1 MRLKDKVAVITGAA
15 SGIGQGTA
23 LRFAEEGAKLV
34 LGDVDEA
41 ALEQTVNQ
49 IKEQRDEAAV
59 AVVCDVANTEHI
71 ANLMGAAIEHYGSLD
86 ILVNNVGIGKQE
98 SLLELS
104 EYELDRS
111 LAVNFKGMVLCAK
124 AAATIMAEQKS
135 GVIISTSSGAG
146 IYGMPGNA
154 IYAGTKSAILTMSKS
169 WAKELGPLGI
179 RVNCVVPGPTRTA
192 AFLSIPEEQIR
203 YLESTIPLQRL
214 GNPRDL
220 GDGFVFL
227 ASDEASFVNGAA
239 LEITG
244 GSTG

>member
-23 LRFAEEGAKLV
+23 FRFAEEGAKLV
-34 LGDVDEA
+34 LGDVSEA
-41 ALEQTVNQ
+41 ALEQTVKQ
-49 IKEQRDEAAV
+49 IKEQGGEAV
-59 AVVCDVANTEHI
+59 AVVCDVANTQDIEKI
-71 ANLMGAAIEHYGSLD
+71 MSAATERYGSLD

-104 EYELDRS
+104 ESELDRS

-124 AAATIMAEQKS
+124 AAATIMAKQRS

-146 IYGMPGNA
+146 IYGTPGNA
-154 IYAGTKSAILTMSKS
+154 IYAGTKSAILIMSKS

-192 AFLSIPEEQIR
+192 AFLSIPEEQIS
-203 YLESTIPLQRL
+203 YLESTIPMQRL
-214 GNPRDL
+214 GDPRDL
-220 GDGFVFL
+220 GNGFVFL

>member
-23 LRFAEEGAKLV
+23 FRFAEEGAKLI
-34 LGDVDEA
+34 LGDVNED
-41 ALEQTVNQ
+41 ALEQTVKQ
-49 IKEQRDEAAV
+49 IKEQGGEAV
-59 AVVCDVANTEHI
+59 AVVCDVANTQDIEKI
-71 ANLMGAAIEHYGSLD
+71 MSAATEHYGSLD

-104 EYELDRS
+104 ESELDRS

-124 AAATIMAEQKS
+124 AAATIMAKQRS

-146 IYGMPGNA
+146 IYGTPGNA
-154 IYAGTKSAILTMSKS
+154 IYAGTKSAILIMSKS

-192 AFLSIPEEQIR
+192 AFLSIPEEQIS
-203 YLESTIPLQRL
+203 YLESTIPMQRL
-214 GNPRDL
+214 GDPRDL
-220 GDGFVFL
+220 GNGFVFL

>member
-23 LRFAEEGAKLV
+23 FRFAEEGAKLV
-34 LGDVDEA
+34 LGDVNEA
-41 ALEQTVNQ
+41 ALEQTVKQ
-49 IKEQRDEAAV
+49 IKEQGGEAV
-59 AVVCDVANTEHI
+59 AVVCDVANTHDI
-71 ANLMGAAIEHYGSLD
+71 AKIMSAATEHYGSLD

-104 EYELDRS
+104 ESELDRS

-124 AAATIMAEQKS
+124 AAATIMAKQRS

-146 IYGMPGNA
+146 IYGTPGNA
-154 IYAGTKSAILTMSKS
+154 IYAGTKSAILIMSKS

-192 AFLSIPEEQIR
+192 AFLSIPEEQIS
-203 YLESTIPLQRL
+203 YLESTIPMQRL
-214 GNPRDL
+214 GDPRDL
-220 GDGFVFL
+220 GNGFVFL

>member
-23 LRFAEEGAKLV
+23 FRFAEEGAKLV
-34 LGDVDEA
+34 LGDVSEA
-41 ALEQTVNQ
+41 ALEQTVKQ
-49 IKEQRDEAAV
+49 IKEQGGEAV
-59 AVVCDVANTEHI
+59 AVVCDVANTHDIEKI
-71 ANLMGAAIEHYGSLD
+71 MSAATEHYGSLD

-104 EYELDRS
+104 ESELDRS

-124 AAATIMAEQKS
+124 AAATIMAKQQS

-146 IYGMPGNA
+146 IYGTPGNA
-154 IYAGTKSAILTMSKS
+154 IYAGTKSAILIMSKS

-192 AFLSIPEEQIR
+192 AFLSIPEEQIS
-203 YLESTIPLQRL
+203 YLESTIPMQRL
-214 GNPRDL
+214 GDPRDL
-220 GDGFVFL
+220 GNGFVFL

>member
-23 LRFAEEGAKLV
+23 FRFAEEGAKLV
-34 LGDVDEA
+34 LGDVSEA
-41 ALEQTVNQ
+41 ALEQTVKQ
-49 IKEQRDEAAV
+49 IKEQGGEAV
-59 AVVCDVANTEHI
+59 AVVCDVANTQDIEKI
-71 ANLMGAAIEHYGSLD
+71 MSAATEHYGSLD

-104 EYELDRS
+104 ESELDRS

-124 AAATIMAEQKS
+124 AAATIMAKQRS

-146 IYGMPGNA
+146 IYGTPGNA
-154 IYAGTKSAILTMSKS
+154 IYAGTKSAILIMSKS

-192 AFLSIPEEQIR
+192 AFLSIPEEQIS
-203 YLESTIPLQRL
+203 YLESTIPMQRL
-214 GNPRDL
+214 GDPRDL
-220 GDGFVFL
+220 GNGFVFL

>member
-23 LRFAEEGAKLV
+23 FRFAEEGAKLV
-34 LGDVDEA
+34 LGDVSEA
-41 ALEQTVNQ
+41 ALEQTVKQ
-49 IKEQRDEAAV
+49 IKEQGGEAV
-59 AVVCDVANTEHI
+59 AVVCDVANTQDIEKI
-71 ANLMGAAIEHYGSLD
+71 MSAATEHYGSLD

-104 EYELDRS
+104 ESELDRS

-124 AAATIMAEQKS
+124 AAATIMAKQQS

-146 IYGMPGNA
+146 IYGTPGNA
-154 IYAGTKSAILTMSKS
+154 IYAGTKSAILIMSKS

-192 AFLSIPEEQIR
+192 AFLSIPEEQIS
-203 YLESTIPLQRL
+203 YLESTIPMQRL
-214 GNPRDL
+214 GDPRDL
-220 GDGFVFL
+220 GNGFVFL

>member
-23 LRFAEEGAKLV
+23 FRFTEEGAKLI
-34 LGDVDEA
+34 LGDVNEA
-41 ALEQTVNQ
+41 ALEQTVKQ
-49 IKEQRDEAAV
+49 IKEQGGEAV
-59 AVVCDVANTEHI
+59 AVVCDVANTHDIEKI
-71 ANLMGAAIEHYGSLD
+71 MSAATEHYGSLD

-104 EYELDRS
+104 ESELDRS

-124 AAATIMAEQKS
+124 AAATIMAKQRS

-146 IYGMPGNA
+146 IYGTPGNA
-154 IYAGTKSAILTMSKS
+154 IYAGTKSAILIMSKS

>member
-23 LRFAEEGAKLV
+23 FRFAEEGAKLV
-34 LGDVDEA
+34 LGDVSEA
-41 ALEQTVNQ
+41 ALEQTVKQ
-49 IKEQRDEAAV
+49 IKEQGGEAV
-59 AVVCDVANTEHI
+59 AVVCDVANTQDIEKI
-71 ANLMGAAIEHYGSLD
+71 MSAATQRYGSLD

-104 EYELDRS
+104 ESELDRS

-124 AAATIMAEQKS
+124 AAATIMAKQRS

-146 IYGMPGNA
+146 IYGTPGNA
-154 IYAGTKSAILTMSKS
+154 IYAGTKSAILIMSKS

-192 AFLSIPEEQIR
+192 AFLSIPEEQIS
-203 YLESTIPLQRL
+203 YLESTIPMQRL
-214 GNPRDL
+214 GDPRDL
-220 GDGFVFL
+220 GNGFVFL

>member
-23 LRFAEEGAKLV
+23 FRFAEEGAKLV
-34 LGDVDEA
+34 LGDVNEA
-41 ALEQTVNQ
+41 ALEQTVKQ
-49 IKEQRDEAAV
+49 IKEQGGEAV
-59 AVVCDVANTEHI
+59 AVVCDVANTQDIEKF
-71 ANLMGAAIEHYGSLD
+71 MSAATEHYGSLD

-104 EYELDRS
+104 ESELDRS

-124 AAATIMAEQKS
+124 AAATIMAKQQS

-146 IYGMPGNA
+146 IYGTPGNA
-154 IYAGTKSAILTMSKS
+154 IYAGTKSAILIMSKS

-192 AFLSIPEEQIR
+192 AFLSIPEEQIS
-203 YLESTIPLQRL
+203 YLESTIPMQRL
-214 GNPRDL
+214 GDPRDL
-220 GDGFVFL
+220 GNGFVFL

>member
-34 LGDVDEA
+34 LGDVNEA
-41 ALEQTVNQ
+41 ALKQTVNQ
-49 IKEQRDEAAV
+49 IKEQGGKAV

-71 ANLMGAAIEHYGSLD
+71 ATIMSAATKHYGSLD

-104 EYELDRS
+104 EHELDRS

-124 AAATIMAEQKS
+124 AAASIMAEQHS

-192 AFLSIPEEQIR
+192 AFLSIPEEQIS

-214 GNPRDL
+214 GHPRDL